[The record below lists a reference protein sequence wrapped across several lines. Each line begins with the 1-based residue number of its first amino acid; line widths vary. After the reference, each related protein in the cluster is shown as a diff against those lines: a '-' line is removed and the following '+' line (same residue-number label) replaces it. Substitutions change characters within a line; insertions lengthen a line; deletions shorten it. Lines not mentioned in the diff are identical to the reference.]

1 MYQST
6 KEKNIY
12 DILKVYRTHV
22 PAIYFNIN
30 AYIEKSIENTPSR
43 SLIIKKHNKEEIL
56 KIKLKALNHP
66 DLIENNKFLS
76 PDLRDLLEKK
86 YFYFNKNV

>member
-12 DILKVYRTHV
+12 DILKVYRTHT

-30 AYIEKSIENTPSR
+30 SYIEKSIENTPSK

-66 DLIENNKFLS
+66 DLIENNKLLS
-76 PDLRDLLEKK
+76 SNLKHLLKKK
-86 YFYFNKNV
+86 YSMLNKNA